1 LESPTISPPS
11 DMRTLILALLLTLG
25 LAACT
30 STRNETDARPT
41 HWLEKVTVPSNI
53 RGALDFESAMVD
65 RRDSLLTVQ
74 VVILNRTAT
83 SKTYRTRFE
92 WLDEDG
98 RKIDTATDTW
108 QRITHPG
115 TTRQYVVGTAP
126 SPLATDWRLSV
137 LDWKN

>member
-1 LESPTISPPS
+1 
-11 DMRTLILALLLTLG
+11 MRTLILALLLLLG

-30 STRNETDARPT
+30 SPRNRVGERPS
-41 HWLEKVTVPSNI
+41 HWLDKITIPSNI
-53 RGALDFESAMVD
+53 HGALDFESAVVD
-65 RRDSLLTVQ
+65 RRDGLLTIQ
-74 VVILNRTAT
+74 IVILNRTA
-83 SKTYRTRFE
+83 SVKTYRTRFE

-98 RKIDTATDTW
+98 RKIETATETW
-108 QRITHPG
+108 DRHTHPG